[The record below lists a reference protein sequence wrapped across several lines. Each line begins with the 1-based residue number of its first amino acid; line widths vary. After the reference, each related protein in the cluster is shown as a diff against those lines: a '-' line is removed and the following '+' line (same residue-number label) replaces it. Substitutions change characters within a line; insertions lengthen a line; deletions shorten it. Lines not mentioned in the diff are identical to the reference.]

1 MSMDM
6 VEMAMEMVNEV
17 ASVWV
22 FLGGARG
29 WHSGTNIDT
38 IIVYKWP
45 KGRLEMWS
53 NYLDI

>member
-1 MSMDM
+1 MDM

-29 WHSGTNIDT
+29 WHSGTI
-38 IIVYKWP
+38 
-45 KGRLEMWS
+45 
-53 NYLDI
+53 

>member
-1 MSMDM
+1 M

-29 WHSGTNIDT
+29 WRSGT
-38 IIVYKWP
+38 
-45 KGRLEMWS
+45 L
-53 NYLDI
+53 

>member
-22 FLGGARG
+22 FLGGARA
-29 WHSGTNIDT
+29 WRSGTIYIQLLSTNSQKDDLKYGLIT
-38 IIVYKWP
+38 
-45 KGRLEMWS
+45 
-53 NYLDI
+53 